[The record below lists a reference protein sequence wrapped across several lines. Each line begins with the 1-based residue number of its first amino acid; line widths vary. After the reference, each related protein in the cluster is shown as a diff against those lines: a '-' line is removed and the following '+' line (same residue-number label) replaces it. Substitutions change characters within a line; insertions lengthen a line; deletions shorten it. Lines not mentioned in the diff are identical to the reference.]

1 MYVIIDD
8 VEGQQLTPVQ
18 SLRLRNAAL
27 MYAVLWWDCK
37 TRLPNDAKSMR
48 RYSEALVSC
57 GHDEIFQRLFERLS
71 GYQAIIRKGLFIS
84 IEWFGTELRLIV
96 DRKGMTLRPNAF
108 ESTRAIAW
116 WDEEGNRL
124 W

>member
-8 VEGQQLTPVQ
+8 VEGRQLTPVQ

-71 GYQAIIRKGLFIS
+71 GYRAIIRKGLFIS

-108 ESTRAIAW
+108 ESTQAIAW

>member
-8 VEGQQLTPVQ
+8 VEGRQLTPVQ

-27 MYAVLWWDCK
+27 MYAVFWWDCK
-37 TRLPNDAKSMR
+37 TRLPVDAKSMR

-96 DRKGMTLRPNAF
+96 DRKGMTLRPNTF

>member
-8 VEGQQLTPVQ
+8 VEGRQLTPVQ

-71 GYQAIIRKGLFIS
+71 GYRAIIRKGLFIS

-96 DRKGMTLRPNAF
+96 DRKGMTLRPNTF

>member
-8 VEGQQLTPVQ
+8 VEGRQLTPVQ

-37 TRLPNDAKSMR
+37 TRLPSDAKSMR

-57 GHDEIFQRLFERLS
+57 WHDEIFQRLFERLS

-84 IEWFGTELRLIV
+84 IEWFGT
-96 DRKGMTLRPNAF
+96 
-108 ESTRAIAW
+108 
-116 WDEEGNRL
+116 
-124 W
+124 